1 MDSKTYGQSPT
12 TPCSVL
18 FLDVDGVLNKCGFS
32 TVALMPELLQALVRI
47 VEATDCRIVISSTWR
62 CFPKALAELTLA
74 LDDLGLVIL
83 GVTPDH
89 SKLQPSGLYTTVE
102 RGHEIQAW
110 MDANGTPERFVIL
123 DDNSDMAHLKDKLV
137 QTNSFW
143 GITEET
149 ERAAI
154 SALNAVVRDRL

>member
-1 MDSKTYGQSPT
+1 MITTHKLRQQGESPLGSDS
-12 TPCSVL
+12 CSVL

-32 TVALMPELLQALVRI
+32 TVSLMPELLERLVRI
-47 VEATDCRIVISSTWR
+47 VEATDCRIVVSSTWR
-62 CFPKALAELTLA
+62 CFPKAMEELTRT
-74 LDDLGLVIL
+74 LDDLGLVIH
-83 GVTPDH
+83 GVTPDLCRQTEGGIYLA
-89 SKLQPSGLYTTVE
+89 KE

-110 MDANGTPERFVIL
+110 MDANGTPQRFVIL
-123 DDNSDMAHLKDKLV
+123 DDNSDMAHLKDRLV

-154 SALNAVVRDRL
+154 SALNS